1 MIKKN
6 SYKSKNKNLLIL
18 SILLVIGISWLTIAI
33 DFKKIIKNE
42 IEGFQQH
49 FVSFSSLIRLFDS
62 GNIEQS
68 KYISFEDILP
78 ASKQMLLVL
87 IDGIFKNQ
95 NKDLKDI
102 KLIIKF
108 KNLNKIYE
116 DIDRAVELGINY
128 NPRTVPC
135 KISDG
140 KIILRCKLKLK
151 GDLEDHWNTRTRFS
165 MRIRVQDGYIYG
177 LKDFSIQKPRARS
190 FPYDQ
195 AFAEINSGIG
205 GISSDNQNFYNIS
218 FNNSPWGIMNVEA
231 TIDNDFIEARG
242 LKRFGVFRISN
253 QDAWVYLQQKNIIG
267 NSHFISD
274 PTLFFSQRGKESHYY
289 PIN

>member
-165 MRIRVQDGYIYG
+165 MRI
-177 LKDFSIQKPRARS
+177 S
-190 FPYDQ
+190 F
-195 AFAEINSGIG
+195 F
-205 GISSDNQNFYNIS
+205 
-218 FNNSPWGIMNVEA
+218 
-231 TIDNDFIEARG
+231 
-242 LKRFGVFRISN
+242 
-253 QDAWVYLQQKNIIG
+253 
-267 NSHFISD
+267 H
-274 PTLFFSQRGKESHYY
+274 
-289 PIN
+289 